1 MRRDCTELTSAVE
14 TPPDRGDSSVRS
26 PAAPP
31 IRAVFA
37 LRVDMAR
44 RSPMTLRP
52 MTTQELIAPA
62 SSLFDLTGRRAL
74 VTGASRGIGRAIAL
88 ALAQNGAHVI
98 GAARSEQGLAETAE
112 LAAGASGSFDFVSID
127 LRSAEGI
134 DSCVAQAAESLG
146 GLDILVNNAA
156 DDHESTIEDTDPA
169 VWDRVLDLNLRSC
182 WLMTRAASPHLR
194 DGGGKV
200 INIASILGLVGIRN
214 DSAYVAAKHGLI
226 GVTRAVALEWARA
239 GVQVNAIAP
248 GFAQTAMLPDLTT
261 DDHAANYIRK
271 QVPMGRWAQPEEFAG
286 AAVFLASRAS
296 DYVTGHV
303 LVVDGGL
310 TAR

>member
-1 MRRDCTELTSAVE
+1 
-14 TPPDRGDSSVRS
+14 
-26 PAAPP
+26 
-31 IRAVFA
+31 
-37 LRVDMAR
+37 
-44 RSPMTLRP
+44 MTLMP
-52 MTTQELIAPA
+52 MTTDELIAPA

-88 ALAQNGAHVI
+88 AFAGQGARVI
-98 GAARSEQGLAETAE
+98 GVARSEQGLAETAE
-112 LAAGASGSFDFVSID
+112 LAADASGSFEFMSVD

-134 DSCVAQAAESLG
+134 DACVSQAASSMSG
-146 GLDILVNNAA
+146 MDILVNNAA
-156 DDHESTIEDTDPA
+156 DDHESAIEDTDPA
-169 VWDRVLDLNLRSC
+169 VWDRVVDLNLRSC
-182 WLMTRAASPHLR
+182 WLMTRAASPYLK

-226 GVTRAVALEWARA
+226 GVTRAVALEWARS

-261 DDHAANYIRK
+261 NDDAANYIRR

-286 AAVFLASRAS
+286 TAVFLASRAS

>member
-1 MRRDCTELTSAVE
+1 MAMTTDELTASA
-14 TPPDRGDSSVRS
+14 S
-26 PAAPP
+26 P
-31 IRAVFA
+31 
-37 LRVDMAR
+37 
-44 RSPMTLRP
+44 
-52 MTTQELIAPA
+52 
-62 SSLFDLTGRRAL
+62 SLFDLTGRRAL

-88 ALAQNGAHVI
+88 AFARHGARVV
-98 GAARSEQGLAETAE
+98 GVARSEQGLAETAA
-112 LAAGASGSFDFVSID
+112 LAADASGSFDYLSVD
-127 LRSAEGI
+127 LRSIDGI
-134 DSCVAQAAESLG
+134 DACVSEAVATLG

-169 VWDRVLDLNLRSC
+169 VWDRVVDLNLRSC
-182 WLMTRAASPHLR
+182 WLMTRAASPYLR

-261 DDHAANYIRK
+261 NEDAATYIRR

-286 AAVFLASRAS
+286 TAVFLASHAS

>member
-1 MRRDCTELTSAVE
+1 
-14 TPPDRGDSSVRS
+14 
-26 PAAPP
+26 
-31 IRAVFA
+31 
-37 LRVDMAR
+37 
-44 RSPMTLRP
+44 MTLKP
-52 MTTQELIAPA
+52 MTTEELTTPA
-62 SSLFDLTGRRAL
+62 TSLFDLTGRRAL
-74 VTGASRGIGRAIAL
+74 VTGASRGIGRAIAV
-88 ALAQNGAHVI
+88 AFARHGAQVLGV
-98 GAARSEQGLAETAE
+98 ARSEQGLAETGE
-112 LAAGASGSFDFVSID
+112 LAGDASGSFDFMSVD

-134 DSCVAQAAESLG
+134 DACVAQAAASMG

-169 VWDRVLDLNLRSC
+169 VWDRVVDLNLRSC
-182 WLMTRAASPHLR
+182 WLMTRAASAYLK

-261 DDHAANYIRK
+261 NDDAANYIRR
-271 QVPMGRWAQPEEFAG
+271 QVPMGRWAQPDEFTG

-296 DYVTGHV
+296 DYMTGHV

>member
-1 MRRDCTELTSAVE
+1 MRRGRDRAHIRGRNSA
-14 TPPDRGDSSVRS
+14 RLGDSSAQQS
-26 PAAPP
+26 EAPP

-37 LRVDMAR
+37 VRVDTAR
-44 RSPMTLRP
+44 RSPMTLSG

-74 VTGASRGIGRAIAL
+74 VTGASRGIGQAIAL
-88 ALAQNGAHVI
+88 ALAQNGAHVF

-134 DSCVAQAAESLG
+134 ESCMAHAAESLG

-182 WLMTRAASPHLR
+182 WLMTRAASPYLR

-248 GFAQTAMLPDLTT
+248 DSPRPRCCR
-261 DDHAANYIRK
+261 I
-271 QVPMGRWAQPEEFAG
+271 
-286 AAVFLASRAS
+286 
-296 DYVTGHV
+296 
-303 LVVDGGL
+303 
-310 TAR
+310 

>member
-1 MRRDCTELTSAVE
+1 M
-14 TPPDRGDSSVRS
+14 TPNDPRSSV
-26 PAAPP
+26 P
-31 IRAVFA
+31 
-37 LRVDMAR
+37 
-44 RSPMTLRP
+44 
-52 MTTQELIAPA
+52 

-74 VTGASRGIGRAIAL
+74 VTGASRGIGRAIAV
-88 ALAQNGAHVI
+88 AFAQHGAHVV
-98 GAARSEQGLAETAE
+98 GAARSEEGLKQTAA
-112 LAAGASGSFDFVSID
+112 LAAGATGTFDFVSVD
-127 LRSAEGI
+127 LRSSEGI
-134 DSCVAQAAESLG
+134 EACVSHAVRSVG
-146 GLDILVNNAA
+146 GIDILVNNAA
-156 DDHESTIEDTDPA
+156 DDHESAIEDTEAA

-182 WLMTRAASPHLR
+182 WLMTRAVSPYLK

-226 GVTRAVALEWARA
+226 GVTRAVSLEWARA

-248 GFAQTAMLPDLTT
+248 GFAETAMLPDLKANEE
-261 DDHAANYIRK
+261 AAKYIRR

-286 AAVFLASRAS
+286 TAVFLASQAS